1 MHRQDYT
8 SARQNVAAPSPEVAL
23 REMLDSQ
30 QRSLERHFSEV
41 QQARSLFSEIVDQLA
56 TARVGETDLAQA
68 TVLNGPAEISRA
80 LEEAVGLARAEVIG
94 MHPGIPISPER
105 LAEGRIRNKKLLDR
119 GVAMRSMHLTAMLRT
134 SFGPAHLRDLE
145 NAGASVRIAAV
156 LPVRLVIA
164 DRRVAL
170 VSTPSMEQSGSA
182 VRLECGAFLE
192 ILIRFFDH
200 LWDHEAVPL
209 SPVAEDE
216 TETADEAA
224 EEGCGDRLTVR
235 EQALLRLMAK
245 GLKDEAIARDLGVS
259 PRTLRRLIADLMRRL
274 DCESRFQ
281 AGVEATARGWLDV
294 APHD

>member
-1 MHRQDYT
+1 
-8 SARQNVAAPSPEVAL
+8 
-23 REMLDSQ
+23 MLDSQ
-30 QRSLERHFSEV
+30 QRSLERHFAEV
-41 QQARSLFSEIVDQLA
+41 QHARSLFSAIDEQMA
-56 TARVGETDLAQA
+56 AARVGVTDLAQV
-68 TVLNGPAEISRA
+68 TVLNGPADISHA
-80 LEEAVGLARAEVIG
+80 LEEVVGLARTEVIG

-119 GVAMRSMHLTAMLRT
+119 GIAMRSMHLTAMLRT

-170 VSTPSMEQSGSA
+170 VSTPSMEQEGSA
-182 VRLECGAFLE
+182 VRLESGAFPEVLV
-192 ILIRFFDH
+192 RFFDH
-200 LWDHEAVPL
+200 LWVHEAVPL
-209 SPVAEDE
+209 SPAVEGVME
-216 TETADEAA
+216 GGGEVDEAS
-224 EEGCGDRLTVR
+224 GSDRLTSR

-245 GLKDEAIARDLGVS
+245 GLKDEVIARDLGVS

-281 AGVEATARGWLDV
+281 AGVEAAARGWLDV
-294 APHD
+294 ASRD